1 MTSPSPARAALA
13 TRTAAK
19 SAVTGLGVYIPS
31 ESLPSA
37 RRVEG
42 PACTGVSDR
51 VQPGHGLTTPF
62 LAASAARAALM
73 ASKVSPDSIELIIV
87 GTTSP
92 DVLWPATACLVQT
105 ELGLPL
111 TAAFDLYAAQ
121 AGVLTALSVAD
132 RYMAAGVKTALVI
145 GAESDNPLVDVPR
158 HQPAA
163 GRAAA
168 AIVLRRADG
177 DSGLLACVIGGA
189 ASADGGAH
197 DAILLGGLT
206 QAVERCLKKASL
218 ELADVDLVIGEQTA
232 PDVMRN
238 WAGMQSFSPE
248 RLLLDPTRYRR
259 GFAATP
265 LIALH
270 DAVRERQL
278 RPGMT
283 ALLVSCGTGPAWAVA
298 CLRWA
303 DGEIA
308 AW

>member
-19 SAVTGLGVYIPS
+19 SAVASLGIYTPS
-31 ESLPSA
+31 ESLPAA

-51 VQPGHGLTTPF
+51 VQPGHGPTTPF
-62 LAASAARAALM
+62 LAASAARAALE
-73 ASKVSPDSIELIIV
+73 ASQVSPDTIELIVV

-105 ELGLPL
+105 ELGLPM
-111 TAAFDLYAAQ
+111 TTAFDLYAAQ

-132 RYMAAGVKTALVI
+132 HYMAAGVKAALVI
-145 GAESDNPLVDVPR
+145 GAESDKPLVDIPR
-158 HQPAA
+158 QQPAE

-168 AIVLRRADG
+168 AIVLRRANG
-177 DSGLLACVIGGA
+177 DSGLLACAIGGA
-189 ASADGGAH
+189 ASSDGRAH
-197 DAILLGGLT
+197 DAVLLGGLT
-206 QAVERCLKKASL
+206 QAVQRCLKKASL
-218 ELADVDLVIGEQTA
+218 DLAHVDLVIGEQTA

-238 WAGMQSFSPE
+238 WADMQALSPE
-248 RLLLDPTRYRR
+248 RLVLDPVRYRR
-259 GFAATP
+259 AFAAAP
-265 LIALH
+265 FIALH
-270 DAVRERQL
+270 DAVRERRL
-278 RPGMT
+278 RAGMT

-298 CLRWA
+298 CLRWG